1 MARETHEQRLLSYLQ
16 DYKSAT
22 VRDIMNRLNINS
34 PTKVISNLRK
44 AGHDIRSI
52 QRRNENT
59 GTRYVEYY
67 LKET

>member
-1 MARETHEQRLLSYLQ
+1 MARETHEQRLLNYLQ

-34 PTKVISNLRK
+34 PTKAISNLRRE
-44 AGHDIRSI
+44 GHDIRSI
-52 QRRNENT
+52 QRKNPNT
-59 GTRYVEYY
+59 GARFVEYY